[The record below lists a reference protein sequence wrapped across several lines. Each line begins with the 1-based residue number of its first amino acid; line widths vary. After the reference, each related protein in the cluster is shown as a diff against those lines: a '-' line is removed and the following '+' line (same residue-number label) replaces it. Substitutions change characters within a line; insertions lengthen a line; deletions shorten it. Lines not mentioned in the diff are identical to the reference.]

1 MKKPSARTSNPVSFL
16 LFGVLLLDVLLTKI
30 LACVNSIE
38 SFFSRY
44 WSFLQSQ
51 LEFGGSSVW
60 DEKKNQ
66 TQEFPSSRVSSAGG
80 KKDEGSIFREDVE
93 MLMGRLGLV
102 CSPESE
108 VLQESFGFNDFSG
121 LFQETEPSLEEVKQA
136 FDVFDMNRDGFIDEK
151 ELQRVLT
158 VLELK
163 EGTELDNCRKMIKIA
178 DTNGDGRI
186 DFPEFVKLM
195 ENTFC

>member
-1 MKKPSARTSNPVSFL
+1 MGKRSARTSNPVSFL
-16 LFGVLLLDVLLTKI
+16 LFEVLLLDVLLTQI
-30 LACVNSIE
+30 LECVKSIE
-38 SFFSRY
+38 SFFSRH
-44 WSFLQSQ
+44 WSSPQSQ
-51 LEFGGSSVW
+51 IESGSSSVG

-66 TQEFPSSRVSSAGG
+66 TQEFPSSPVSSAGR
-80 KKDEGSIFREDVE
+80 KKDEGRIFREDVE

-102 CSPESE
+102 CSPVSE

-121 LFQETEPSLEEVKQA
+121 LFQETEPSLEEVRQA

-151 ELQRVLT
+151 ELQSVLT

-178 DTNGDGRI
+178 DANGDGRI
-186 DFPEFVKLM
+186 DFLEFVKLM